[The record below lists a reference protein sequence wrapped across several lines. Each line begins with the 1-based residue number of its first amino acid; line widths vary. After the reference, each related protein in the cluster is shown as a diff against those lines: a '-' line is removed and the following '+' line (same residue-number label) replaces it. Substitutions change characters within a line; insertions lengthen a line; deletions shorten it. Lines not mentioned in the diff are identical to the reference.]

1 MMADSSNFMD
11 TLSEWKPDWMALL
24 NGFSNAINGTYLS
37 MQNSNITGQFKKFM
51 KPFLLITFILYG
63 LGIALTLFLLP
74 IVVIFPGIFL
84 QMFSLIPFWSFSIT
98 QRFVPKALNRLFMAE
113 LRHINPSIAEE
124 FERGFTETKAP
135 QRWWLPVID
144 DARRSW
150 HFSKYSLA
158 LTALSIIPVIG
169 AIAAFIGQSLLVADR
184 LSWNLFSI
192 YTQSAQHMNY
202 KQEKRWMRENRWSL
216 LGFTLPF
223 AFITSV
229 PVVGPLILG
238 FAQAASA
245 HLFVNEL
252 YVKPAAMSEPID
264 AYMSASPALKKNT

>member
-1 MMADSSNFMD
+1 MADSRNFMEI
-11 TLSEWKPDWMALL
+11 LSEWKPDWMALL

-158 LTALSIIPVIG
+158 LTALSIIPVVG